1 MDTGDT
7 LAVAA
12 LAAKP
17 LAAVQSNPKKTLM
30 DSFKLFIR
38 IMNQMLKFLEKLTL
52 VFLNVP
58 EKVIAIEPLVD
69 DIKPGDV
76 YWDIDPFHIIAIEV
90 TKSNQIKHNHQS
102 CYRRSHS
109 VEYGGSS
116 DHQGTS

>member
-58 EKVIAIEPLVD
+58 EKVIATEPLVD
-69 DIKPGDV
+69 IESGGVFWDV
-76 YWDIDPFHIIAIEV
+76 HGSFSHYCCR
-90 TKSNQIKHNHQS
+90 SQQI
-102 CYRRSHS
+102 
-109 VEYGGSS
+109 
-116 DHQGTS
+116 